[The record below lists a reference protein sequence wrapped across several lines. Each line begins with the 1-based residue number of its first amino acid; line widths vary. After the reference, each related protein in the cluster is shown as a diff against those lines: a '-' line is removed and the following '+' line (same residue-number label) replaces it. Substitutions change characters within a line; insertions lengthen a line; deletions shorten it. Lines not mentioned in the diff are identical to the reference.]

1 MFTFGTCTIFAANK
15 SSEIKAKGNN
25 DLYKARTEKAAMS
38 VEGIS
43 KADWSKE
50 TKKLAVEFDETK
62 TDIDKI
68 EIAIANVGHD
78 TLNHKAKEEVY
89 NKLPDECKYREK
101 EKTE

>member
-1 MFTFGTCTIFAANK
+1 MERLQFLLQTNPLKSNQKETTIY
-15 SSEIKAKGNN
+15 I
-25 DLYKARTEKAAMS
+25 YKARTEKAAMS
-38 VEGIS
+38 VEGVS

-50 TKKLAVEFDETK
+50 TKKLAVEFNETK
-62 TDIDKI
+62 TDIDRI

-101 EKTE
+101 EKTD